1 MSFATPSWKTGNG
14 AVSQPSHPLNAGR
27 NLRDSSVSAPQIKCG
42 RRRDWIRVRSAVGS
56 SSALSSALQGEFKD
70 VIHTGVHSTNVDVH
84 SIPDLQRN
92 EFLPFL

>member
-1 MSFATPSWKTGNG
+1 MEPSRNQAIPSTPVATCGTVLS
-14 AVSQPSHPLNAGR
+14 L
-27 NLRDSSVSAPQIKCG
+27 QIKCG

>member
-1 MSFATPSWKTGNG
+1 MPPLSASRTFLLARSRVGHSPRPV
-14 AVSQPSHPLNAGR
+14 VSVYSPDTASIVLDWCIWG
-27 NLRDSSVSAPQIKCG
+27 LRL
-42 RRRDWIRVRSAVGS
+42 R
-56 SSALSSALQGEFKD
+56 LSSALQGEFKD